1 MKYCSSHEI
10 VPTPVQLIEGTG
22 TCKLDT
28 VTVDCRDAAL
38 LPAAQYL
45 AQSLAGRATVAATGG
60 RATSVK
66 LALDTT
72 LEASQYRLDIAP
84 GHIDITGG
92 DYSGVACG
100 IATVS
105 PTSRATAGV
114 ACCSTARATFGASTR

>member
-1 MKYCSSHEI
+1 MTMRLPALLLAAVLCLVVHAHEAATI

-60 RATSVK
+60 RATP
-66 LALDTT
+66 L
-72 LEASQYRLDIAP
+72 
-84 GHIDITGG
+84 
-92 DYSGVACG
+92 
-100 IATVS
+100 
-105 PTSRATAGV
+105 
-114 ACCSTARATFGASTR
+114 